1 MSEARNP
8 MCYLDVLRREMMAPI
23 QKRIAKHQLDAVV
36 ASLSADE
43 RRLLS
48 VGQRLHIFMPEKK
61 TKKKIRMGLFEAP
74 VYIDS
79 TYIDY
84 AALDDASQSDMP
96 AMKRLQSLGFVQ
108 YEGCD
113 IVGRG
118 EYGGLE
124 WTWTRTE
131 MGTQVA
137 DFLAGKTDE
146 PRFEIKW
153 VSDNEAELI
162 DLRQR

>member
-8 MCYLDVLRREMMAPI
+8 MRYLDTLRREMMAPI
-23 QKRIAKHQLDAVV
+23 QKRVAKHQLDAVV
-36 ASLSADE
+36 ASLGADE
-43 RRLLS
+43 RKLLS
-48 VGQRLHIFMPEKK
+48 IGQRLHIFMPEKK
-61 TKKKIRMGLFEAP
+61 TKKKISRGFFEAP
-74 VYIDS
+74 IYIDS

-84 AALDDASQSDMP
+84 AALDDKALSDMP
-96 AMKRLQSLGFVQ
+96 AMKRLQALGFVQ

-113 IVGRG
+113 MVDRG
-118 EYGGLE
+118 ECGGLE

-131 MGTQVA
+131 LGTQVA

-153 VSDNEAELI
+153 ISDNEAELI
-162 DLRQR
+162 DLRQH